1 MEHYLDYDNFT
12 EIVLP
17 QIRMDLSEKKERIY
31 NILSDIEHNFMLQN
45 ILMSDW
51 PWKSKHRYLLTYDA
65 HASYLCIQLC
75 GAHKRIHGTV
85 YTISV

>member
-45 ILMSDW
+45 ILMSD
-51 PWKSKHRYLLTYDA
+51 
-65 HASYLCIQLC
+65 
-75 GAHKRIHGTV
+75 
-85 YTISV
+85 